1 MTGKKGR
8 LKTLK
13 ADLARAVG
21 QAGPEAEAQI
31 PPGGPAIRKSEKSV
45 TPGGLLRR
53 TVYFNEAEWAA
64 LMTESFQSGQSASE
78 ILRRL
83 VRSRFNLDQSD

>member
-1 MTGKKGR
+1 MKSKKGR
-8 LKTLK
+8 LKSLK
-13 ADLARAVG
+13 QDLARAVSRPEPET
-21 QAGPEAEAQI
+21 QAPR
-31 PPGGPAIRKSEKSV
+31 GGPAIRKSEKSV

-78 ILRRL
+78 ILRQL
-83 VRSRFNLDQSD
+83 VRSRFKLDKPDG

>member
-13 ADLARAVG
+13 QDLARAVTRED
-21 QAGPEAEAQI
+21 AKTK
-31 PPGGPAIRKSEKSV
+31 PPQGGPAIRKSEKSV

-64 LMTESFQSGQSASE
+64 LMTESFQSGKSASE

-83 VRSRFNLDQSD
+83 VRTRFELDNSE

>member
-1 MTGKKGR
+1 MTSKKGR

-13 ADLARAVG
+13 QDLARAVG
-21 QAGPEAEAQI
+21 QAEAAPQAK
-31 PPGGPAIRKSEKSV
+31 PPKGGPAIRKSEKSV